1 LPSYEF
7 RCPEC
12 KFKREFFQKK
22 VIDHRTEPCPK
33 CSGTMEIEPYSPML
47 GRSSDILKPGK
58 LDRYIEERGFCNE
71 KAEYHFNDQPPV
83 E

>member
-1 LPSYEF
+1 
-7 RCPEC
+7 
-12 KFKREFFQKK
+12 
-22 VIDHRTEPCPK
+22 
-33 CSGTMEIEPYSPML
+33 MEIEPYSPML